1 MASSGSPARETELT
15 LRSLGAAN
23 TVTGSKHLL
32 QSDGKRILLDCG
44 LFQGVKNLRELNWAP
59 LAVDPSSIDAVVV
72 THAHLDHTGYLPR
85 LVRDGFRGPIVS
97 TEATAAVA
105 DIILS
110 DSAMLQE
117 RDAAFLN
124 KHKAT
129 KHHPALPLYDR
140 EDARRALDSF
150 TTRSFGQEFGLPG
163 AGPVVMFR
171 RAGHI
176 LGAATVD
183 LVWHGRRIVFTG
195 DLGRYDDPLMVDP
208 EPVPAADYLVMEST
222 YGDRRRERGDPA
234 DALAEVISTTVDR
247 GGTVVVPAFAV
258 GRAQVL
264 LYYLWQLRSAGKLPD
279 VPVYLDSPMAINA
292 SDLLRTYPD
301 DHRLPPEVYEGMCI
315 MATYTREAE
324 QSMEITASREP
335 KIVISASGM
344 ATGGRILHHLKAFAP
359 DPRNTIVV
367 TGYQVPGTRGRSIVA
382 GEKFVK
388 IHGEWVPIN
397 AQVAN
402 LQMLSAHADADELT
416 RWSSGIATP
425 PRRVFVVH
433 GEPQAADTLRRSLD
447 REFGWQATVSRPNQ
461 LLSL

>member
-1 MASSGSPARETELT
+1 MASGVSRAQNAELT

-32 QSDGKRILLDCG
+32 ESDGKRILVDCG

-59 LAVDPSSIDAVVV
+59 LAVEPSSIDAVVV

-85 LVRDGFRGPIVS
+85 LVRDGFGGPIVS

-105 DIILS
+105 DLILS

-124 KHKAT
+124 KRKAS

-140 EDARRALDSF
+140 KDARRALDLFS
-150 TTRSFGQEFGLPG
+150 TRPFGTEFDLP
-163 AGPVVMFR
+163 AGPVVTFR

-176 LGAATVD
+176 LGAATID
-183 LVWHGRRIVFTG
+183 LEWQGRRIVFTG
-195 DLGRYDDPLMVDP
+195 DLGRYDDPVMLDP
-208 EPVPAADYLVMEST
+208 DPVPAADYLVTEST
-222 YGDRRRERGDPA
+222 YGDRLRERVDPA
-234 DALAEVISTTVDR
+234 DVLAEVITATIGR
-247 GGTVVVPAFAV
+247 GGTVVIPAFAV
-258 GRAQVL
+258 GRAQTL
-264 LYYLWQLRSAGKLPD
+264 LYYLWRLHSAGKLPN
-279 VPVYLDSPMAINA
+279 VPIYLDSPMAINA
-292 SDLLRTYPD
+292 SDLLRTHQR
-301 DHRLPPEVYEGMCI
+301 DHRLAPEVYEGMCA

-324 QSMEITASREP
+324 QSMKISASREP

-359 DPRNTIVV
+359 DPRNTIMV
-367 TGYQVPGTRGRSIVA
+367 TGYQVPGTRGRSIVS
-382 GEKFVK
+382 GERYVK
-388 IHGEWVPIN
+388 IYGEWIPIN

-402 LQMLSAHADADELT
+402 LQMLSAHADADELI
-416 RWSSGIATP
+416 RWASGITTP

-433 GEPQAADTLRRSLD
+433 GEPQAADTLRRRLD
-447 REFGWQATVSRPNQ
+447 REFGWQATVPRPNQ
-461 LLSL
+461 RFSL